1 MNNIDQ
7 IKLATNIEFF
17 ARQVVEGFITG
28 KHKSPYHGFSVE
40 FAEHKFYNPGEST
53 RHIDWKLFARTD
65 KLFVKRFEEET
76 NLRCQLIIDTSSS
89 MYYPNFTNISLKNP
103 NKVLFS
109 IYASAVLMQLFKKQ
123 RDAVGLTTYSEK
135 IDNHILSKTSNRH
148 HQIIYNEFEKI
159 LSIDAKLSQRKTST
173 ISTLHEVADRI
184 NQRSLV
190 ILFSDLFNES
200 NLDEV
205 FDSFRHL
212 KHKRNEVI
220 LFHLSDVSKE
230 QKLEFEN
237 KPYNF
242 IDLESGENIKL
253 NPFHFKDNYSAKI
266 DSFLQNLR
274 LKCLQYKID
283 LIEVDINSG
292 YEQIITSYLLKRQKM
307 F

>member
-1 MNNIDQ
+1 MQ
-7 IKLATNIEFF
+7 
-17 ARQVVEGFITG
+17 
-28 KHKSPYHGFSVE
+28 
-40 FAEHKFYNPGEST
+40 NPQ
-53 RHIDWKLFARTD
+53 D
-65 KLFVKRFEEET
+65 
-76 NLRCQLIIDTSSS
+76 
-89 MYYPNFTNISLKNP
+89 
-103 NKVLFS
+103 
-109 IYASAVLMQLFKKQ
+109 
-123 RDAVGLTTYSEK
+123 K

-266 DSFLQNLR
+266 DSFLKNLR